1 MTIKIKAIIGST
13 SSTSNNL
20 KLIQYMKER
29 YRDQLDI
36 QPVFIN
42 DVDTFSIDIETTPP
56 ENVKAFKAD
65 VKDSDAVLFSVPE
78 YNYSIPGAL
87 KNAIDWLSRGGDFT
101 IKNKPAYIVGSSMG
115 EHGSVR
121 AQMHLRDILSNPA
134 LSPILLP
141 GNEVYVGTIQDKI
154 DENGQLTD
162 HVTITILNNVIE
174 NFVELYHKTNNAI
187 IISHTDTKKRGFH
200 QMAPLFNFA
209 SILFFPIAIFYCL
222 FIPNLFIGWRQTA
235 DGITRFRVER
245 HFL

>member
-101 IKNKPAYIVGSSMG
+101 IKNKPAFIVGSSMG
-115 EHGSVR
+115 VHGSVR

-141 GNEVYVGTIQDKI
+141 GNEVYVGTIQDKM

-162 HVTITILNNVIE
+162 HGTIAFLDNVIE
-174 NFVELYHKTNNAI
+174 NFVEFYHKTNNAI
-187 IISHTDTKKRGFH
+187 TI
-200 QMAPLFNFA
+200 
-209 SILFFPIAIFYCL
+209 
-222 FIPNLFIGWRQTA
+222 
-235 DGITRFRVER
+235 
-245 HFL
+245 